1 MGACRLRSRRRAAA
15 FTMGLVA
22 GSLPLVMAAPAA
34 AQTAVFVNEIHYDN
48 TGTDSG
54 ESIEVAGPAGT
65 DLTGWTIVLYNGSNG
80 LVYDTD
86 PLPAGPIADLG
97 DGFGVA
103 VLSYPANG
111 IQNGSPDAVALV
123 DPANTVV
130 QFLSY
135 EGTLLAGDGPAAGM
149 TSVDIGVSENGS
161 GAVGNSLQLT
171 GTGTIYEDFTWAAE
185 APNTFGATNT
195 GQAFSGGGGAPPW
208 VNEVHYDNTGTD
220 SGESIEVAGPAGTD
234 LTGWTIVLY
243 NGSNGLVY
251 DTDPLPAGPIAD
263 LGDGFG
269 VAVLSYPANGIQ
281 NGSPDA
287 VALVD
292 PANTVVQF
300 LSYEGTLLAGDGPA
314 AGMTS
319 VDIGVS
325 ENGSGAVGNSLQL
338 TGTGTIYE
346 DFTWAAE
353 APNTFGATNTGQTFG
368 DGPPPFSCEGPAT
381 LTLISAMQGSGPTSP
396 LDGQA
401 VVVQAAVT
409 ASMPGLSG
417 FYVQEEDAEH
427 DADPATS
434 EGIFVFAATPAGV
447 AVGDVVRIS
456 ATVSEF
462 ETSGGLSSLTELTG
476 ATVAECAVDPVAVTP
491 ASLNFPV
498 SSVDDFESYEGMLT
512 TLPQELVISEY
523 FNFDRFN
530 EIVLALPMPGLDR
543 LFIPTAVVE
552 PGPDAIALAAE
563 YAKRR
568 ITIDDGRSAQNPDPA
583 IHPGNGNVFD
593 LTNRFRGGDTI
604 TGITGVVDD
613 TFGLYRIHP
622 TAFGTYAVV
631 NPRPPAPAEVGG
643 SVTVAAMNQLNFFP
657 TLDLGPDI
665 CGPSQT
671 LECRGA
677 DTAEEFERQRAKL
690 ISALS
695 QLDADVIGL
704 NEIENTPGVD
714 PAQDLVDGLN
724 DVFGAGTY
732 ATIDTGTIG
741 TDAIKVGIIYRTA
754 TVVPVGAHAILDSTV
769 DPRFIDTKSRPVL
782 AQTFDEIATGGR
794 FTVAVNHLK
803 SKGSDCDDVGDPDT
817 GDGSGNC
824 NGTRTLAAQ
833 ALVDWLATDPTGSGD
848 PDSLIIGDLN
858 SYDKE
863 DPIDAILAAGYTDLV
878 AQYLGEH
885 AYSFVFDGQ
894 VGYLDHALASASLVA
909 QVTGVAEWHINADE
923 PDLLDYDMSFKLPAQ
938 EALFEPNAYRSADHD
953 PVIVGLDPGAG
964 ALLCGGLEATIVG
977 GPTGDVLNGTSG
989 NDVIFAGG
997 GDDIVNAGS
1006 GQDVVCGGAGA
1017 DTVDGGSGNDTLHG
1031 DEGDNTLSGGSGND
1045 TITTGDGDDT
1055 ITGDTGN
1062 DVIDSGDGVN
1072 DVDGGAGNDTISTG
1086 AGSDSVGGD
1095 AGSDTVNAGDGPDT
1109 VDGGT
1114 GNDQLNGEGGDDTLV
1129 GGNGNDTIDGG
1140 PGTNTINGGAGRDT
1154 CVNGPGITACEL
1166 P

>member
-1 MGACRLRSRRRAAA
+1 LAAI
-15 FTMGLVA
+15 FTMGLLA
-22 GSLPLVMAAPAA
+22 GSLPLVLAAPAA
-34 AQTAVFVNEIHYDN
+34 AQTSVFINEIHYDN
-48 TGTDSG
+48 TGTDAG

-65 DLTGWTIVLYNGSNG
+65 DLTGWTIVLYNQTGGATYDTDSLPAGPITDLGDGFGVAVVTYPVNGIQNGPSDGIALVDPSSVVVQFLSYEGTLTATNGPAAGMTSVDIGVSESGAGAVGNSLQLTGTGTTYEDFTWAAEATNTFGATNTGQTFNAGGGAPPWVNEIHYDNTGIDAGESIEVAGPAGTDLSGWTIVLYNGSNG
-80 LVYDTD
+80 MVYDTD
-86 PLPAGPIADLG
+86 ALPAGPIADLG

-103 VLSYPANG
+103 VLNYPANG

-135 EGTLLAGDGPAAGM
+135 EGTLTAIDGPAAGM
-149 TSVDIGVSENGS
+149 TSIDIGVSENGS

-171 GTGTIYEDFTWAAE
+171 GTGTTYEDFTWAAE
-185 APNTFGATNT
+185 APNTFGA
-195 GQAFSGGGGAPPW
+195 A
-208 VNEVHYDNTGTD
+208 
-220 SGESIEVAGPAGTD
+220 
-234 LTGWTIVLY
+234 
-243 NGSNGLVY
+243 
-251 DTDPLPAGPIAD
+251 
-263 LGDGFG
+263 
-269 VAVLSYPANGIQ
+269 
-281 NGSPDA
+281 
-287 VALVD
+287 
-292 PANTVVQF
+292 
-300 LSYEGTLLAGDGPA
+300 
-314 AGMTS
+314 
-319 VDIGVS
+319 
-325 ENGSGAVGNSLQL
+325 
-338 TGTGTIYE
+338 
-346 DFTWAAE
+346 
-353 APNTFGATNTGQTFG
+353 NTGQTFG

-381 LTLISAMQGSGPTSP
+381 LTLISAIQGNGSTSP
-396 LDGQA
+396 LEGQA

-417 FYVQEEDAEH
+417 FYVQEEDAEA
-427 DADPATS
+427 DGDPATS
-434 EGIFVFAATPAGV
+434 EGVFVFSAIPAGV

-476 ATVAECAVDPVAVTP
+476 ATIAECAVDPVAVTP
-491 ASLNFPV
+491 TDLSFPV
-498 SSVDDFESYEGMLT
+498 AAADDIESYEGMLT

-523 FNFDRFN
+523 FNFGRFN
-530 EIVLALPMPGLDR
+530 EIVVTLPMPGLDR
-543 LFIPTAVVE
+543 LFTPTAVVE

-568 ITIDDGRSAQNPDPA
+568 ITIDDGRSTQNSDPA
-583 IHPGNGNVFD
+583 IHSGNGNVFD
-593 LTNRFRGGDTI
+593 LSNRFRGGDTI

-613 TFGLYRIHP
+613 TFGLYRVQP
-622 TAFGTYAVV
+622 TQYGTYSVV
-631 NPRPPAPAEVGG
+631 NARPPAPADVGG

-665 CGPSQT
+665 CGPAQT

-677 DTAEEFERQRAKL
+677 DTAEEFDRQRVKL
-690 ISALS
+690 LSALS

-714 PAQDLVDGLN
+714 PAQNLVDGLN
-724 DVFGAGTY
+724 DIFGPGTY

-754 TVVPVGAHAILDSTV
+754 TVAPVGSHAILDSTV

-782 AQTFDEIATGGR
+782 AQTFEEIATGGR

-803 SKGSDCDDVGDPDT
+803 SKGSDCNDVGDPDT

-824 NGTRTLAAQ
+824 NGTRTLAAE

-863 DPIDAILAAGYTDLV
+863 DPIDAIIAAGYTDLV

-894 VGYLDHALASASLVA
+894 VGYLDHALASASLA
-909 QVTGVAEWHINADE
+909 PQVTGVAEWHINADE
-923 PDLLDYDMSFKLPAQ
+923 PSLLDYDMSFKQPAQ

-964 ALLCGGLEATIVG
+964 ALLCAGLEATIVG
-977 GPTGDVLNGTSG
+977 GPTADVLNGTNG

-997 GDDIVNAGS
+997 GDDVVNAGN
-1006 GQDVVCGGAGA
+1006 GHDVVCGGFGDDTIDGGNGNDTLHGEDGDDTIDGANGSDSVTAGDGA
-1017 DTVDGGSGNDTLHG
+1017 DDVDGGSGNDALTG
-1031 DEGDNTLSGGSGND
+1031 D
-1045 TITTGDGDDT
+1045 DGDDT
-1055 ITGDTGN
+1055 I
-1062 DVIDSGDGVN
+1062 DG
-1072 DVDGGAGNDTISTG
+1072 A
-1086 AGSDSVGGD
+1086 
-1095 AGSDTVNAGDGPDT
+1095 
-1109 VDGGT
+1109 
-1114 GNDQLNGEGGDDTLV
+1114 
-1129 GGNGNDTIDGG
+1129 NGNDTIDGG
-1140 PGTNTINGGAGRDT
+1140 PGSNTINGGSGLDT
-1154 CVNGPGITACEL
+1154 CVNGPSITACEL

>member
-1 MGACRLRSRRRAAA
+1 LAAI
-15 FTMGLVA
+15 FTLGLLA
-22 GSLPLVMAAPAA
+22 GSLPLAMAAPAA
-34 AQTAVFVNEIHYDN
+34 AQTAVFINEFHYDN

-65 DLTGWTIVLYNGSNG
+65 DLTGWTIVLYNGSG
-80 LVYDTD
+80 GASYDTD
-86 PLPAGPIADLG
+86 ALPAGPLADLG

-103 VLSYPANG
+103 VLNYPANG
-111 IQNGSPDAVALV
+111 IQNGSPDGIALV
-123 DPANTVV
+123 DPSNTVV

-135 EGTLLAGDGPAAGM
+135 EGVFTAVGGPAAGM

-171 GTGTIYEDFTWAAE
+171 GTGTTYEDFTWAAE
-185 APNTFGATNT
+185 APNTFGA
-195 GQAFSGGGGAPPW
+195 A
-208 VNEVHYDNTGTD
+208 
-220 SGESIEVAGPAGTD
+220 
-234 LTGWTIVLY
+234 
-243 NGSNGLVY
+243 
-251 DTDPLPAGPIAD
+251 
-263 LGDGFG
+263 
-269 VAVLSYPANGIQ
+269 
-281 NGSPDA
+281 
-287 VALVD
+287 
-292 PANTVVQF
+292 
-300 LSYEGTLLAGDGPA
+300 
-314 AGMTS
+314 
-319 VDIGVS
+319 
-325 ENGSGAVGNSLQL
+325 
-338 TGTGTIYE
+338 
-346 DFTWAAE
+346 
-353 APNTFGATNTGQTFG
+353 NTGQTFG

-381 LTLISAMQGSGPTSP
+381 LTLISAVQGNGPTSP
-396 LDGQA
+396 LEGQT

-417 FYVQEEDAEH
+417 FYLQEEDAEA

-434 EGIFVFAATPAGV
+434 EGVFVFSAIPAGV

-476 ATVAECAVDPVAVTP
+476 ATVAECAVDPVVVTP
-491 ASLNFPV
+491 ASLTFPV
-498 SSVDDFESYEGMLT
+498 ATVDDFESFEGMLT

-543 LFIPTAVVE
+543 LFTPTAVVE

-568 ITIDDGRSAQNPDPA
+568 ITIDDGRSTQNPDPA

-593 LTNRFRGGDTI
+593 LSNRFRGGDTI

-613 TFGLYRIHP
+613 TFGLYRVHP
-622 TAFGTYAVV
+622 TAYGAYSVV
-631 NPRPPAPAEVGG
+631 NARPPAPAAVGG
-643 SVTVAAMNQLNFFP
+643 TVTVAAMNQLNFFP

-665 CGPSQT
+665 CGPAQN

-690 ISALS
+690 LSALS

-714 PAQDLVDGLN
+714 PAQNLVDGLN
-724 DVFGAGTY
+724 DIFGPGTY
-732 ATIDTGTIG
+732 AAIDTGTIG

-754 TVVPVGAHAILDSTV
+754 TVVPVGGHAILDSSV

-782 AQTFDEIATGGR
+782 AQTFEEIATGGR

-803 SKGSDCDDVGDPDT
+803 SKGSDCNDVGDPDT

-858 SYDKE
+858 SYDKA
-863 DPIDAILAAGYTDLV
+863 DPIDAILAGSDDLSGTGDDYTDLV
-878 AQYLGEH
+878 AQFLGEH

-894 VGYLDHALASASLVA
+894 VGYLDHALASASLLA

-923 PDLLDYDMSFKLPAQ
+923 PDLLDYDMTFKQPAQ
-938 EALFEPNAYRSADHD
+938 DALFEPNAYRSADHD

-964 ALLCGGLEATIVG
+964 ALLCDGLEATIVG
-977 GPTGDVLNGTSG
+977 GPTGEVLNGTAG
-989 NDVIFAGG
+989 DDVIFAGG
-997 GDDIVNAGS
+997 GDDTVNAGN
-1006 GQDVVCGGAGA
+1006 GHDIVCGGFGD
-1017 DTVDGGSGNDTLHG
+1017 DTVDGGNGNDTLHG
-1031 DEGDNTLSGGSGND
+1031 DDGDDTVTGGGGNDAIDAGGGVNQVDGGSGND
-1045 TITTGDGDDT
+1045 TITTGGGADT
-1055 ITGDTGN
+1055 I
-1062 DVIDSGDGVN
+1062 V
-1072 DVDGGAGNDTISTG
+1072 
-1086 AGSDSVGGD
+1086 
-1095 AGSDTVNAGDGPDT
+1095 
-1109 VDGGT
+1109 GGT
-1114 GNDQLNGEGGDDTLV
+1114 GNDSVTAGEGADAVDGGSGNDTLAGEGGDDSLV
-1129 GGNGNDTIDGG
+1129 GGTGNDTIDGG
-1140 PGTNTINGGAGRDT
+1140 PGSNTINGGSGRDT
-1154 CVNGPGITACEL
+1154 CVNGPSITACEL